1 MKESHRLQS
10 SELLRD
16 WSGEELERV
25 LFLES
30 DVAKPGCK
38 LPVRAPRTLIGSPL
52 VSFQRTEPGRM
63 PRRAGPLSRR
73 KLLR

>member
-1 MKESHRLQS
+1 M
-10 SELLRD
+10 
-16 WSGEELERV
+16 

-63 PRRAGPLSRR
+63 LRRAGPLSRR